1 MCQQMTAHIK
11 PLDMAE
17 PGLGEQN
24 KARMTWEEGHHF
36 TPPGGGALT
45 PELGVRKFLLF
56 QHTSF
61 FSLKPVTF
69 WSQLIT

>member
-24 KARMTWEEGHHF
+24 QARMTWEEAIS
-36 TPPGGGALT
+36 PYPGGPSPLT
-45 PELGVRKFLLF
+45 ADLVVRKFLLF

-61 FSLKPVTF
+61 FSLKPVIF
-69 WSQLIT
+69 RSQLIT